1 MLRPHPKALA
11 QQAYFKCAHIYL
23 VALVGQGRRQ
33 QGARL
38 RASRVA
44 KGMSQ
49 EDLAEQVGK
58 SVQTI
63 SALEYLPACDTLL
76 DLASALD
83 VPLHTLLVQGGG
95 HSTARESKE
104 FEGLAI
110 LRQLSDADLDLAV
123 AQLKAFLA
131 RS

>member
-1 MLRPHPKALA
+1 MVEELKNVL
-11 QQAYFKCAHIYL
+11 
-23 VALVGQGRRQ
+23 
-33 QGARL
+33 GARL

-63 SALEYLPACDTLL
+63 SALERGKYLPACDTLL